1 MYTYTL
7 WALLFGASVP
17 EADGCQQGQIGK
29 EQGGKERGYEDQILE
44 QMGCRAAGDRHA
56 VEIETEQTHQCLDEH
71 DAEAEIEIAPGGG
84 TAEGGR

>member
-44 QMGCRAAGDRHA
+44 QIGCRAAGDRPA
-56 VEIETEQTHQCLDEH
+56 VEIEPEQPHQCLNEH
-71 DAEAEIEIAPGGG
+71 DAEAEVEIAPGG
-84 TAEGGR
+84 AANEGCR